1 MPQASQS
8 FALKGRETMPQAS
21 QSFALKGTETMVIFN
36 RVARTRPL
44 ISSSA

>member
-1 MPQASQS
+1 MPRASQS
-8 FALKGRETMPQAS
+8 FALQGRETMPQAS

-36 RVARTRPL
+36 RVTRTRPL